1 MNELLK
7 ELGDKFV
14 EMQNLFLEMSIL
26 ISKIE
31 MENDKE
37 KHA

>member
-37 KHA
+37 K

>member
-37 KHA
+37 EHA

>member
-37 KHA
+37 NNA